1 MDRLLEES
9 GADEDGSLVFVDCLD
24 NYYDEASEIPVDDCD
39 PSSPFIGKTP
49 DECYRL
55 LIKLRKDTESE
66 IMIYQFAIMDERSA
80 QDDTVLLVC
89 YECDENGENE
99 TLATLRATFQA
110 LATALKLYMSGHS
123 TVAEDADR
131 AAQEGDNVYRGAWSS
146 GA

>member
-9 GADEDGSLVFVDCLD
+9 GADEDKSLVFVDCLD
-24 NYYDEASEIPVDDCD
+24 NYYDEASEIPVDECD
-39 PSSPFIGKTP
+39 PNSPFVGKTP
-49 DECYRL
+49 EDCYRL

-89 YECDENGENE
+89 YRCDENGENE

-110 LATALKLYMSGHS
+110 SATALTLYMTGHS
-123 TVAEDADR
+123 SVAEDADR
-131 AAQEGDNVYRGAWSS
+131 AAQESDNVYRGVWSS
-146 GA
+146 VA